1 VNAIANTRLLE
12 SGSGIAR
19 MCFSDPEVPFSFA
32 PAYAILSAEGQVG
45 VMAEDVLALN
55 GLSMELLTRLSY
67 RSQLGLSLNGHC
79 GILSE
84 RR

>member
-1 VNAIANTRLLE
+1 MR
-12 SGSGIAR
+12 
-19 MCFSDPEVPFSFA
+19 FSDPEVPFSFA
-32 PAYAILSAEGQVG
+32 PAYTILSAEGQVG